1 MAAFE
6 STSSATPV
14 SLSGMVTGATS
25 YSFAGTG
32 ILSVSSGMSG
42 TFNGGAALLQTTT
55 ISGKIDV
62 GGSSTPYTSSV
73 ANAYESSGIAAILGE
88 SQGTEFD
95 VASAPIMIP
104 SSVGSTAVVLGTL
117 SRYADSTLS
126 VALGTVQISV
136 DVEVQP
142 ADPGSPEVV
151 RFTFRSHD
159 MSGALVETD
168 TQSYY
173 LTEASA
179 LSFHGAAASGTS
191 GSLSVTTTP

>member
-1 MAAFE
+1 
-6 STSSATPV
+6 
-14 SLSGMVTGATS
+14 MVTGASS

-32 ILSVSSGMSG
+32 ILSVSSGTSG
-42 TFNGGAALLQTTT
+42 MFNGGAALLQTTT

-73 ANAYESSGIAAILGE
+73 VNAYESGSGIAAILGE
-88 SQGTEFD
+88 SQSTEFD

-104 SSVGSTAVVLGTL
+104 SSVGTTAVVLGTL
-117 SRYADSTLS
+117 SRYTDSTLS

-136 DVEVQP
+136 DVEVQA

-151 RFTFRSHD
+151 RFTFRSYD
-159 MSGALVETD
+159 MSGVLVETD
-168 TQSYY
+168 TQSYD

-179 LSFHGAAASGTS
+179 LSFYAATANGTS